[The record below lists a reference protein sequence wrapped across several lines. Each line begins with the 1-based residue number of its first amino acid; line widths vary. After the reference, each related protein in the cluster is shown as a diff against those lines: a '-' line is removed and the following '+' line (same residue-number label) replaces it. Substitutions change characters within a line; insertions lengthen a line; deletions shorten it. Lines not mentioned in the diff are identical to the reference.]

1 LSTLPSQ
8 NKQENPMTEDFIP
21 DSDQTSDPE
30 TPLPADTPSEPNRVP
45 LKILVISS
53 PKVVNSTIHNFY
65 RLGYAEVSEWSK
77 PQPTQN
83 PGEVM
88 SVLSR
93 RIRIE

>member
-1 LSTLPSQ
+1 
-8 NKQENPMTEDFIP
+8 MTEDFIP
-21 DSDQTSDPE
+21 DQTSDAE
-30 TPLPADTPSEPNRVP
+30 TPIPAASPSEPNRVP

-53 PKVVNSTIHNFY
+53 PKVVNNTIHTFY

-93 RIRIE
+93 RIRID

>member
-1 LSTLPSQ
+1 MS
-8 NKQENPMTEDFIP
+8 EDFIP
-21 DSDQTSDPE
+21 DSDQTSEPE
-30 TPLPADTPSEPNRVP
+30 TPPPAIPPSDPNRHP
-45 LKILVISS
+45 LKVLIVSS
-53 PKVVNSTIHNFY
+53 PQGVTNTIHTFY

-93 RIRIE
+93 RLLID

>member
-1 LSTLPSQ
+1 
-8 NKQENPMTEDFIP
+8 MEDFIS
-21 DSDQTSDPE
+21 DSDQTPNPE
-30 TPLPADTPSEPNRVP
+30 MPLPATPPSNPNRHP
-45 LKILVISS
+45 LKVLIVSS
-53 PKVVNSTIHNFY
+53 PQGVTNTIHTFY

-93 RIRIE
+93 RLLID